1 MANEVSDPSTL
12 MHCREFRNKHVA
24 FVDDLLPACEMDAMQ
39 RHLER
44 CSGCAR
50 QDTRVRRSLL
60 LIRNLPPIEPSADF
74 VRRLNERLAAI
85 QPEAR
90 PDAVIRSRV
99 SFAALGSAAAV
110 AAGIAA
116 VAYLSLETM
125 RYYAPPADLAS
136 TGTPVMAS
144 APVPI
149 SNAAL
154 VASVSTGMPVWPVV
168 LMAGQS
174 PLQQLSS
181 LQFTPTDNTP

>member
-1 MANEVSDPSTL
+1 
-12 MHCREFRNKHVA
+12 MHCREFRNNHVA
-24 FVDDLLPACEMDAMQ
+24 FVDDLLPACEMDAMW
-39 RHLER
+39 RHLAN

-50 QDTRVRRSLL
+50 QDMRVRRSLML
-60 LIRNLPPIEPSADF
+60 VRNLPPIEPSADF
-74 VRRLNERLAAI
+74 VRRLNDRLAAI
-85 QPEAR
+85 E
-90 PDAVIRSRV
+90 PDVRRDDAIRSRV

-116 VAYLSLETM
+116 VAYFSLETM
-125 RYYAPPADLAS
+125 RYYAPAADLAS

-154 VASVSTGMPVWPVV
+154 IASVSTGMPVWPVV

-174 PLQQLSS
+174 PMQQLSS
-181 LQFTPTDNTP
+181 LEFTPTDQSP